1 MTGLEV
7 NSDFLFSEYLNVV
20 LRRRQSELLYSKT
33 KKKQNFE
40 KLAEIPAIT
49 SGRLQ
54 LNALIACNSGQ
65 HFAGNSELFPVLVFA
80 MAFDAEQI

>member
-65 HFAGNSELFPVLVFA
+65 RFAGNSELHAVSRFSFRYG
-80 MAFDAEQI
+80 I